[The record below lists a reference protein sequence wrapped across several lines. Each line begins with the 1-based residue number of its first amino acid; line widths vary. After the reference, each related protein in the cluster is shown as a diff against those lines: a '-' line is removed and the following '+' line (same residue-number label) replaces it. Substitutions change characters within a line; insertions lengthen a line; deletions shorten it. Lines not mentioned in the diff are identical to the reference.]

1 MPCWLALSR
10 RLPYSVRLNAVN
22 RCCDRGKVRTAA
34 LPTLPVSRIGRL
46 IKAAGLADA
55 VQRSKNSGIAAFAL
69 LVDAKGEQAARFYR
83 HHGFIRKWGQSQLSI
98 AL

>member
-22 RCCDRGKVRTAA
+22 RCCDRGKNCPF
-34 LPTLPVSRIGRL
+34 PTVPVSRIGRL

-55 VQRSKNSGIAAFAL
+55 VQRSKDSGIAAFAL